1 MRIDNSKIA
10 VIIGF
15 SAILR
20 LQGISVV
27 VEGDS
32 YRDVTFPVAFTS
44 FMTLAI
50 ADNMNGINGWSI
62 SCGARGLT
70 GARLWAV
77 HDARRISAIAIG
89 I

>member
-1 MRIDNSKIA
+1 MAGKA
-10 VIIGF
+10 VIIT
-15 SAILR
+15 ILALVCR
-20 LQGISVV
+20 QGISVI
-27 VEGDS
+27 VEGDNH
-32 YRDVTFPVAFTS
+32 RDVTFPVAFTS

-50 ADNMNGINGWSI
+50 ADNINGINGWSI